1 MEKLKKLLEYQQEIA
16 NIQYTINLL
25 GWELKI
31 STPEKAEQDL
41 IALMTNYESKL
52 FSLQTS
58 DYYGELLN
66 EVVSSEEFQNI
77 EEAERRYISKL
88 LKNYEENKKIP
99 SDFYEK
105 YTELRSKSNVVWKSA
120 KEQNNYQMFKPYLEQ
135 IIDMTKQLYRYID
148 CETDNLYDVMLNNYE
163 IGMTSDVIDRLF
175 DELKQRLLP
184 MIPKESEQLI
194 PNGEYT
200 YTNQELIECA
210 QFLLEYMGFDLK
222 RGTLGIY
229 PHGFTDKMNQNDI
242 RIAFR
247 NVNDPFDFLTTI
259 IHEGGHGILEQNIS
273 ENLSRYENAT
283 IDNLY
288 GLHESQSRFYENILG
303 RNINFWIP
311 IYDEISKRL
320 RLNISLDKFM
330 EILNHPVPNVKRI
343 ESDELTYCMHIILR
357 YEIERAIF
365 NECVSLDELPNLWNQ
380 KMKDYLG
387 IEVKNDSDGLMQDI
401 HWSEGDFGYFPSYL
415 LGTIYDGMFI
425 QAVEKDLGNLDE
437 LLKAGRIKDITD
449 YLINNIYKNGG
460 AYTSTEI
467 INRMCGSEISVDP
480 IANYFEKKYSKTK

>member
-1 MEKLKKLLEYQQEIA
+1 MEKLKKLLDYQKEIS
-16 NIQYTINLL
+16 NIQYTLNLL
-25 GWELKI
+25 RWELKI

-41 IALMTNYESKL
+41 IDLITNYESKL
-52 FSLQTS
+52 FELQTS

-66 EVVSSEEFQNI
+66 EVVDDQEFKNI
-77 EEAERRYISKL
+77 EEAERRYICKL
-88 LKNYEENKKIP
+88 LRNYEDNKKVP
-99 SDFYEK
+99 SDFYAK
-105 YTELRSKSNVVWKSA
+105 YMELRSKSNVVWKNA

-135 IIDMTKQLYRYID
+135 IIEMTKQYYRYID
-148 CETDNLYDVMLNNYE
+148 SESDNLYDVMLNQYE
-163 IGMTSDVIDRLF
+163 TGMTSDVIDRLF
-175 DELKQRLLP
+175 DELKKRLLP
-184 MIPKESEQLI
+184 MIPKGSEQVI
-194 PNGEYT
+194 PNNRYS
-200 YTNQELIECA
+200 YTNQELIDCA
-210 QFLLEYMGFDLK
+210 QFLLEYIGFDLK
-222 RGTLGIY
+222 KGTLGIY
-229 PHGFTDKMNQNDI
+229 PHGYTEKMCSNDI

-259 IHEGGHGILEQNIS
+259 THEGGHAIFEQNIS
-273 ENLSRYENAT
+273 DNLSRYENVT

-288 GLHESQSRFYENILG
+288 ALHESQSRFYENILG

-320 RLNISLDKFM
+320 RLDRSLSEFV

-365 NECVSLDELPNLWNQ
+365 NEGVSLDDLPSLWNQ

-415 LGTIYDGMFI
+415 LGTIYDGMFM

-437 LLKAGRIKDITD
+437 LLKAGRVKDITD
-449 YLINNIYKNGG
+449 YLINNIYKNGA
-460 AYTSTEI
+460 AYTSSEI
-467 INRMCGSEISVDP
+467 INRMCNSEISVDP
-480 IANYFEKKYSKTK
+480 IVNYFEKKYAKTK